1 VWLFPYCIP
10 TVVFYFLYRFPTFVL
25 LLFFFYAT
33 HSYVTVFCKYVSVFF
48 IFPLSRGKEIKSR
61 SDKET
66 TAINS
71 SVDEK
76 LPSEI
81 NIYRKARQANN
92 LHLHPVPLVPLLVTA
107 FIFK

>member
-1 VWLFPYCIP
+1 M
-10 TVVFYFLYRFPTFVL
+10 FLYSS
-25 LLFFFYAT
+25 
-33 HSYVTVFCKYVSVFF
+33 HF
-48 IFPLSRGKEIKSR
+48 ISSRGKEIKSR
-61 SDKET
+61 SDEET

-76 LPSEI
+76 LPSGI

-92 LHLHPVPLVPLLVTA
+92 PHLHPVPLVPLLVTA